1 MDASWCMCIG
11 SAVSS
16 DSPSHPIHLSFLSP
30 NGRRKCSTYSSLC
43 RNMNVISCTKVT
55 LLFNL
60 SNMFTIILLMAVGAL
75 TGHLLRHIRLLRQ
88 VEKSASLTV
97 FALLFVLGLSIGSNQ
112 LIIEN
117 LDRFGWQ
124 AAVLATA
131 GTAGSILAAALVV
144 QLFFNKK
151 KEKKA

>member
-1 MDASWCMCIG
+1 MLLGACALVQRFHLI
-11 SAVSS
+11 
-16 DSPSHPIHLSFLSP
+16 PPPILSIFPFCPLMAEG
-30 NGRRKCSTYSSLC
+30 NVRRVPSLC

-60 SNMFTIILLMAVGAL
+60 SNMFTIILLMAAGAL